1 MIKIT
6 PHQIHTTQ
14 QNNSPIP
21 PSPRNFPFPPP
32 GEGIPLY
39 LLKLFGESCN

>member
-6 PHQIHTTQ
+6 P
-14 QNNSPIP
+14 P
-21 PSPRNFPFPPP
+21 PSPQNFQFPPP

-39 LLKLFGESCN
+39 LLKLFGESDFQLGILTVTSLS